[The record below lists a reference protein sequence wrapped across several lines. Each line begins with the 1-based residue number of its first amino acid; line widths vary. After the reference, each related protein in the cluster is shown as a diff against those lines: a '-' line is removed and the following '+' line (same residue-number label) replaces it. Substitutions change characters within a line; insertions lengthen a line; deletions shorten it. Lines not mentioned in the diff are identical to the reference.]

1 MFDCRY
7 MNGITCSSKMSVRIR
22 FTCVMWVVI
31 GIERGKS
38 RGAAAE
44 LQYPRCYNT
53 HRYCSRERGGGP
65 AARAVRCAGNAG
77 RGASPTAGKREGF
90 SF

>member
-1 MFDCRY
+1 VWLPCVVVMY
-7 MNGITCSSKMSVRIR
+7 VVGMGRIEKEE
-22 FTCVMWVVI
+22 T
-31 GIERGKS
+31 G
-38 RGAAAE
+38 GATV
-44 LQYPRCYNT
+44 P
-53 HRYCSRERGGGP
+53 HGYCSRARGRDP